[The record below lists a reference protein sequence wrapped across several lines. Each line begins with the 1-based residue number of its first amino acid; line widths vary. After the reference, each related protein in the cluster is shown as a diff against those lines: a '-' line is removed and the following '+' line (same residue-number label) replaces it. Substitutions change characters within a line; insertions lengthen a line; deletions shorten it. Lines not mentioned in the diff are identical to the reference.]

1 MRKAEVATVPM
12 VAAASPLIL
21 GPILG
26 TFSKT
31 SLQNEGKTHGHM
43 ASSEIVP
50 TLSSVAEPGCSSEHL
65 DLPGCGFGSFLLP
78 GFQRDIY
85 PKTPRTIKAK
95 ALTK

>member
-1 MRKAEVATVPM
+1 M
-12 VAAASPLIL
+12 VD
-21 GPILG
+21 
-26 TFSKT
+26 
-31 SLQNEGKTHGHM
+31 GHM

-65 DLPGCGFGSFLLP
+65 DLRIRGFGSFLLP

-85 PKTPRTIKAK
+85 PKTPRTIKIIKAK